1 MSNHKERRIVLD
13 LLETGKIKPDDAA
26 QLLDAMNDGRL
37 KARTDDTVIFEIA
50 ADQGTLRQVVQKLSR
65 AFSRP

>member
-1 MSNHKERRIVLD
+1 MSTQKERRIVLD

-26 QLLDAMNDGRL
+26 HLLDAMNDGRP
-37 KARTDDTVIFEIA
+37 APAEDTVVFEIA
-50 ADQGTLRQVVQKLSR
+50 ADQGTLRQVVEKLNR

>member
-1 MSNHKERRIVLD
+1 MSTHKERRIVLD

-26 QLLDAMNDGRL
+26 QLLDAMSDGRQTQ
-37 KARTDDTVIFEIA
+37 ADDTVVFEIA
-50 ADQGTLRQVVQKLSR
+50 ADQGTLRQVVEKLNR

>member
-1 MSNHKERRIVLD
+1 MSTQKERRIVLD

-26 QLLDAMNDGRL
+26 QLLDAMNDDRP
-37 KARTDDTVIFEIA
+37 ARTNDTVVFEIA
-50 ADQGTLRQVVQKLSR
+50 ADQGTLRQVVEKLNR

>member
-26 QLLDAMNDGRL
+26 QLLDAMNDGRP
-37 KARTDDTVIFEIA
+37 ARTDDTVIFEIA

>member
-26 QLLDAMNDGRL
+26 QLLDAMQDSRPTQ
-37 KARTDDTVIFEIA
+37 AEDTVVFEIA
-50 ADQGTLRQVVQKLSR
+50 ADQGTLRQVVEKLNR
-65 AFSRP
+65 AFSRS

>member
-1 MSNHKERRIVLD
+1 MSNHKQRRIVLD

-26 QLLDAMNDGRL
+26 QLLGAMNDGRP
-37 KARTDDTVIFEIA
+37 APAEDTVVFEIA
-50 ADQGTLRQVVQKLSR
+50 ADQGTLRQVVEKLNR